1 MTAGGPVLVGLTGGI
16 GSGKSEA
23 LHAFRRHGA
32 ATLSSDESVRS
43 LYGRGVVKRAV
54 RDHFGAGVI
63 GSDGAVDRAAVG
75 RIVFADADELR
86 WLEGLLL
93 PLLAEEF
100 ARWRDAQ
107 VREGAR
113 LLVHEAPTLFEAG
126 VGDRYDVIVTVT
138 APAEVREQRRP
149 GSLPQMKNQ
158 LPEDEKAARSDHVY
172 ENTGSLEDLDQFVAD
187 LAERL
192 LA

>member
-23 LHAFRRHGA
+23 LRAFRRHGA

-43 LYGRGVVKRAV
+43 LYARGVVKRAV
-54 RDHFGAGVI
+54 RDHFGEGVI
-63 GSDGAVDRAAVG
+63 GPDGAVDRAAVG
-75 RIVFADADELR
+75 RIVFADPDELR
-86 WLEGLLL
+86 WLERLLL

-126 VGDRYDVIVTVT
+126 VGDRYDIILTVT

-149 GSLPQMKNQ
+149 GSSPQMQNQ
-158 LPEDEKAARSDHVY
+158 LPEAEKAARSDRVY
-172 ENTGSLEDLDQFVAD
+172 ENTGSLEDLDRFVAD
-187 LAERL
+187 LAQRL

>member
-23 LHAFRRHGA
+23 LSAFRRHGA
-32 ATLSSDESVRS
+32 ATLSSDETVRS

-54 RDHFGAGVI
+54 RDHFGEGVI
-63 GSDGAVDRAAVG
+63 GPDGAVDRAAVG
-75 RIVFADADELR
+75 RIVFADPDELR

-93 PLLAEEF
+93 PLLSEEF

-107 VREGAR
+107 VREGAQ

-138 APAEVREQRRP
+138 APEDVREQRRP
-149 GSLPQMKNQ
+149 GSRPQMKNQ
-158 LPEDEKAARSDHVY
+158 LPESEKAARSDHVY
-172 ENTGSLEDLDQFVAD
+172 ENTGSLEDLDRYVAG

>member
-23 LHAFRRHGA
+23 LRAFRRHGA

-54 RDHFGAGVI
+54 RDHFGDGVI
-63 GSDGAVDRAAVG
+63 GPDGAVDRAAVG
-75 RIVFADADELR
+75 RIVFADPDELR

-126 VGDRYDVIVTVT
+126 VNDRYDVILTVT
-138 APAEVREQRRP
+138 APAGMREQRRP
-149 GSLPQMKNQ
+149 GSRPQMENQ
-158 LPEDEKAARSDHVY
+158 LPEAEKAARSDHVY
-172 ENTGSLEDLDQFVAD
+172 ENTGSLEDLDRFVAD
-187 LAERL
+187 LTQRL